1 MFKPMAPP
9 KIIPIDL
16 PVIPAQIATT
26 LGAKPFQ
33 IIADLVNC
41 GYFATLQS
49 ELLDD
54 EIIIE
59 VGRKHGV
66 QFTIKR

>member
-1 MFKPMAPP
+1 MEPP

-16 PVIPAQIATT
+16 PVTPAQIATT

-33 IIADLVNC
+33 IIADLMNC
-41 GYFATLQS
+41 EYFVTLQS

-59 VGRKHGV
+59 VGGKHGV
-66 QFTIKR
+66 QFAVKR